1 MAVAFSSKNM
11 ASELKIPELIA
22 QIDRPDRAEKLNLYL
37 QSFQKR
43 GQYCDTYYAWF
54 ADYLEPSKLMRER
67 FGVRAGYRTEYEAVA
82 VAFVANLHALIDSA
96 PWFIYQAVEPLK
108 YVKKGKDELITERA
122 CGWSNPFSQSLSPPY
137 LSKVKAIFD
146 EIRGNTDFKLLQ
158 KMSNKNKHSHMTRI
172 KNNYTSLSFE
182 VVDDSGKVTDV
193 DCVEFFQRTHDN
205 LVPRLMDLF
214 IVLGGSC
221 ERRSF

>member
-1 MAVAFSSKNM
+1 MAT
-11 ASELKIPELIA
+11 ELNISELIA
-22 QIDRPDRAEKLNLYL
+22 QINRHDRAEKLNLYL
-37 QSFQKR
+37 QSFHKR

-54 ADYLEPSKLMRER
+54 ADYIEPSKLMRER

-108 YVKKGKDELITERA
+108 YVKKGQDELITERA
-122 CGWSNPFSQSLSPPY
+122 CGWSGQFSQSLSPPY
-137 LSKVKAIFD
+137 LSEVKVIFD
-146 EIRGNTDFKLLQ
+146 ELRSNADFKLLQ

-193 DCVEFFQRTHDN
+193 DCIEFFQRTHDN

-214 IVLGGSC
+214 IVLGRSC
-221 ERRSF
+221 ARRSL